1 MYKFNSIN
9 ELLNLCKENDLKI
22 SEVSLKYHAFAM
34 NLSEQET
41 IDYMSKNLQVMKD
54 SVENGM
60 QKDLKSTSGLS
71 GGMAYKMNEYV
82 KKNKHISGDFVGNV
96 IASALAVSEG
106 NACMGKIVAAPTA
119 GSSGIVPATLL
130 ELQKKNNL
138 SDLDVVMG
146 LFNAAAIGYIIARN
160 ASISGAEGG
169 CQAEC
174 GSASAMASSAMVEML
189 GGTPEMCA
197 DALAN
202 SLKSLM
208 GLVCDPVAGLV
219 EEPCIIRNVSSAVIS
234 VATVDMIMAGL
245 KSIIPADEVIQAMDS
260 VSKALPESLRE
271 TAGGG
276 IAASETAQKISK
288 NLLANKKS
296 L

>member
-1 MYKFNSIN
+1 MFKFNSIS
-9 ELLNLCKENDLKI
+9 ELISLCEEHNLKI
-22 SEVSLKYHAFAM
+22 SEVSLKYHAYSM
-34 NLSEQET
+34 DLSEEET
-41 IDYMSKNLQVMKD
+41 FSYMKNNLDIMKE
-54 SVENGM
+54 SVQKGM
-60 QKDLKSTSGLS
+60 AKGTVSTSGLT

-82 KKNKHISGDFVGNV
+82 KSNKHLSGEFVGNV
-96 IASALAVSEG
+96 ISRALAVSEC

-130 ELQKKNNL
+130 EVQKKYSL
-138 SDLDVVMG
+138 SDKEVVMG
-146 LFNAAAIGYIIARN
+146 LFNSAAIGYVIATN

-189 GGTPEMCA
+189 GGTPTMCA
-197 DALAN
+197 DALST

-219 EEPCIIRNVSSAVIS
+219 EEPCIVRNVSSAVIAVS
-234 VATVDMIMAGL
+234 SADMVMAGL
-245 KSIIPADEVIQAMDS
+245 KSIIPADEVISAMDE
-260 VSKALPESLRE
+260 VSKALPASLRE

-276 IAASETAQKISK
+276 IAATDTARAIEKKLLDNK
-288 NLLANKKS
+288 NS
-296 L
+296 V

>member
-9 ELLNLCKENDLKI
+9 ELLDVCEKNNLKI
-22 SEVSLKYHAFAM
+22 SEVSLKYHAYEMDISEAQAFNFM
-34 NLSEQET
+34 KNNL
-41 IDYMSKNLQVMKD
+41 KVMKE
-54 SVENGM
+54 SIINGLD
-60 QKDLKSTSGLS
+60 KDLKSASGLS

-82 KKNKHISGDFVGNV
+82 KTKKHLSGEFIGN
-96 IASALAVSEG
+96 IITSALSVSEC

-119 GSSGIVPATLL
+119 GSSGIVPATLI
-130 ELQKKNNL
+130 ELQKKYNL
-138 SDLDVVMG
+138 SDDEVIMG
-146 LFNAAAIGYIIARN
+146 LFNAQAIGYIIAKN

-174 GSASAMASSAMVEML
+174 GSACAMSSSAMVEML
-189 GGTPEMCA
+189 GGTPSMCA
-197 DALAN
+197 DALST

-234 VATVDMIMAGL
+234 VSTVDMVMAGL
-245 KSIIPADEVIQAMDS
+245 KSIIPADEVIRAMDE
-260 VSKALPESLRE
+260 VGKALPASLRE

-276 IAASETAQKISK
+276 VAASETAKRIE
-288 NLLANKKS
+288 KK
-296 L
+296 LTL